1 MTEPVANGATSLE
14 EIQKGW
20 HELTLRVGQLE
31 AEKAAF
37 EQENKALRLLLERV
51 IEHRQKS
58 HGELVLLLTSLVG
71 KLPLNDVG
79 AIISRLVEH
88 NTNVSQV
95 LSSLAKGTTEVSLAP
110 PTALKTLDTTKKD
123 LVAALKPLVDELIQL
138 RAPLEPELMHSLMEN
153 PDLFFTPKV
162 VRANRCFVKGQLP
175 RERIV
180 RDFGEEALVFFND
193 MTTDPKRNP
202 HPKREEIVLGF
213 KNDFE
218 ALFQQHTNVGGAKR
232 AELAALHQAVQR
244 SKSATPEGRAQR
256 IAFQKV
262 SFLVELLHYYEH
274 QNTEAAD
281 VIFAQRLP
289 ALVEQ
294 LVLPGP
300 QDRLD
305 EKLLEQAEKLLT
317 FVINP
322 DHRFMVINNVGKGS
336 AVGKTLKYVLR
347 LRLEK
352 SSDQDEAVPE
362 FVRHLLPPSPQKAPP
377 AEELASVLRLVP
389 VSMQR
394 HVVRSI
400 MSTDRLRRS
409 EADAL
414 GRAIAANLALKGLDE
429 EIKAHAPALSPE
441 KERQLAW
448 DKIQDQIRNRAEPSA
463 VAAVIRDR
471 LNAKYD
477 ADEIRQSWITLIAA
491 DPISLIKVF
500 CLIPYRAD
508 GKTDSIARPV
518 IETYV
523 SRLTH
528 EKYLATYKKVVNS
541 LKNMFRAKP
550 DSPTLQNFLAL
561 VRWVSPEAADKLC
574 ADIGVPVPA
583 H

>member
-1 MTEPVANGATSLE
+1 
-14 EIQKGW
+14 
-20 HELTLRVGQLE
+20 
-31 AEKAAF
+31 
-37 EQENKALRLLLERV
+37 
-51 IEHRQKS
+51 
-58 HGELVLLLTSLVG
+58 
-71 KLPLNDVG
+71 
-79 AIISRLVEH
+79 
-88 NTNVSQV
+88 
-95 LSSLAKGTTEVSLAP
+95 
-110 PTALKTLDTTKKD
+110 
-123 LVAALKPLVDELIQL
+123 
-138 RAPLEPELMHSLMEN
+138 
-153 PDLFFTPKV
+153 
-162 VRANRCFVKGQLP
+162 
-175 RERIV
+175 
-180 RDFGEEALVFFND
+180 
-193 MTTDPKRNP
+193 
-202 HPKREEIVLGF
+202 
-213 KNDFE
+213 
-218 ALFQQHTNVGGAKR
+218 
-232 AELAALHQAVQR
+232 
-244 SKSATPEGRAQR
+244 
-256 IAFQKV
+256 
-262 SFLVELLHYYEH
+262 
-274 QNTEAAD
+274 
-281 VIFAQRLP
+281 
-289 ALVEQ
+289 
-294 LVLPGP
+294 
-300 QDRLD
+300 
-305 EKLLEQAEKLLT
+305 
-317 FVINP
+317 
-322 DHRFMVINNVGKGS
+322 MVINNIGKGS

-362 FVRHLLPPSPQKAPP
+362 FVRHLLPPSPQKATP

-389 VSMQR
+389 ASMQR

-448 DKIQDQIRNRAEPSA
+448 DKIQDQIRNRTEPST
-463 VAAVIRDR
+463 VAAVIRER

-491 DPISLIKVF
+491 DPISLIKIF
-500 CLIPYRAD
+500 CQIPYRAD

-550 DSPTLQNFLAL
+550 DSPTLQNFLSL